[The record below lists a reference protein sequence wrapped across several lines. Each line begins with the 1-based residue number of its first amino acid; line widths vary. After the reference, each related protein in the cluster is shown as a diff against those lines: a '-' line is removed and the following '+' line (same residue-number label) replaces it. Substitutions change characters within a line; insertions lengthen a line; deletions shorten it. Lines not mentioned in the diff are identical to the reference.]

1 MSDVTD
7 VTGQTG
13 TNPGI
18 TDIPTTK
25 YANQDKPGQTGPD
38 LNALLRETMG
48 AARQMAAATPKRW
61 PPESGALVLLGA
73 AGALVAGVVPG
84 IGEPLRLAGI
94 GAGAFVVALIGAA
107 RHGKRD

>member
-1 MSDVTD
+1 MTMPDV
-7 VTGQTG
+7 Q
-13 TNPGI
+13 PSSSS
-18 TDIPTTK
+18 PP
-25 YANQDKPGQTGPD
+25 AGPD

-48 AARQMAAATPKRW
+48 AAKQMAAAAPRRY
-61 PPESGALVLLGA
+61 PPESGALLLLGA

-107 RHGKRD
+107 RHGKRE

>member
-1 MSDVTD
+1 MNIQPEVQNEGEAFQAAQRAAVSSPAPAA
-7 VTGQTG
+7 G
-13 TNPGI
+13 
-18 TDIPTTK
+18 
-25 YANQDKPGQTGPD
+25 GPD

-48 AARQMAAATPKRW
+48 AAKQLAAATPKRW